1 MQMLNRPVLLAEK
14 FAAKRPDRPITLLE
28 FHSIRIGYY
37 RGELSAHW
45 SAVVRA
51 NASIVLAATLLGC
64 ALGISTAN
72 AVPVSRLEVR
82 VVTGAQ
88 ELSAGSEL
96 ELRIYEAGKSVRRLP
111 LVHGEA
117 WLPASTH
124 LIPIKLNDTLDPRS
138 VLRFALYYRAANP
151 LSRSWEVVSADVELP
166 GSTESPE
173 RLLGATLSGVIPRQ
187 GELASIERDQSTLTC
202 MDDSDCDDRR
212 ACNGRERCA
221 PHAAGADARGCVK
234 GAPVVCPVNQ
244 VCGESV
250 GCHGTDA
257 LKNFNADKSDTK
269 P

>member
-1 MQMLNRPVLLAEK
+1 MKSHYLNCLAMM
-14 FAAKRPDRPITLLE
+14 
-28 FHSIRIGYY
+28 
-37 RGELSAHW
+37 
-45 SAVVRA
+45 
-51 NASIVLAATLLGC
+51 LLGG
-64 ALGISTAN
+64 ALFTSAAR

-88 ELSAGSEL
+88 ELTAGSDL

-111 LVHGEA
+111 LLHGEA
-117 WLPASTH
+117 WLPDSTH
-124 LIPIKLNDTLDPRS
+124 LIPVKLDEVLDPRN
-138 VLRFALYYRAANP
+138 VLRFALYYRGASP

-166 GSTESPE
+166 GSTDSPE

-221 PHAAGADARGCVK
+221 PHAPGADARGCLK

-257 LKNFNADKSDTK
+257 LKTFNSDTGNAK

>member
-1 MQMLNRPVLLAEK
+1 MIVRIPQRSG
-14 FAAKRPDRPITLLE
+14 AA
-28 FHSIRIGYY
+28 
-37 RGELSAHW
+37 
-45 SAVVRA
+45 VRA
-51 NASIVLAATLLGC
+51 IFSIALCSLYLGC
-64 ALGISTAN
+64 VLFARGAN
-72 AVPVSRLEVR
+72 AAPVSRLEVR

-88 ELSAGSEL
+88 ELSAGSDL

-124 LIPIKLNDTLDPRS
+124 LVPVKLNDMLDPRN

-151 LSRSWEVVSADVELP
+151 MSQSWEVVSAEVELP
-166 GSTESPE
+166 GSANSHE
-173 RLLGATLSGVIPRQ
+173 RLLGASLSGVIPRQ
-187 GELASIERDQSTLTC
+187 GELASVERDQSMLTC

-212 ACNGRERCA
+212 ACNGVERCA
-221 PHAAGADARGCVK
+221 PRAPGADARGCVK

-244 VCGESV
+244 ICGESV

-257 LKNFNADKSDTK
+257 LKTFNADSAGGK